1 MKPKH
6 IAAIAAP
13 TLIALT
19 MSACV
24 TETTTNP
31 DGSIKTTK
39 RPDPVVVGTAATLG
53 GQYIASKSKPKTPV
67 ITDK

>member
-1 MKPKH
+1 MKTKH
-6 IAAIAAP
+6 IAALAA
-13 TLIALT
+13 LSVAL
-19 MSACV
+19 SACI

-39 RPDPVVVGTAATLG
+39 RPDPVVVGTAAVLG

-67 ITDK
+67 VPDK